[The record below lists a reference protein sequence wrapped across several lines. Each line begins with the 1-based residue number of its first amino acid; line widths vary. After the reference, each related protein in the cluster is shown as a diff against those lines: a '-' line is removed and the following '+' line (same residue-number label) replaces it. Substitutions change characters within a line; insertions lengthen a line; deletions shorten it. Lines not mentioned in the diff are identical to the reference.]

1 MSTAK
6 KSVNTKVEELRSF
19 GEAAEGTALEGLDK
33 WLTPEFWTM
42 AVASV
47 GNIVA
52 VLALIGWLDHTQVET
67 VTKTLTALITA
78 SEVIL
83 VNGLLL
89 WKYLSGRQEIAKQV
103 MASKLRI
110 REDVAYAK
118 LEALKAR

>member
-6 KSVNTKVEELRSF
+6 KSVSTKVEELRSF
-19 GEAAEGTALEGLDK
+19 GEAVEGTALEGLDK

-47 GNIVA
+47 GNVVA
-52 VLALIGWLDHTQVET
+52 VLALIGWLEHSQVET
-67 VTKTLTALITA
+67 VTKALTALISA

-83 VNGLLL
+83 VNGLLI
-89 WKYLSGRQEIAKQV
+89 WKYIAGRQEIAQQV
-103 MASKLRI
+103 MASRLRM

-118 LEALKAR
+118 LQIQQTR

>member
-6 KSVNTKVEELRSF
+6 KNVDTVRAELRTF
-19 GEAAEGTALEGLDK
+19 GEAVEGTALEGLDK

-67 VTKTLTALITA
+67 VTKALTALISA
-78 SEVIL
+78 SQVIL
-83 VNGLLL
+83 VNGVLV
-89 WKYLSGRQEIAKQV
+89 WKYLSGRQEVRSQV
-103 MASKLRI
+103 VRARLRMA
-110 REDVAYAK
+110 EEVMVAR
-118 LEALKAR
+118 LQTR

>member
-6 KSVNTKVEELRSF
+6 KSVSTKVEELRSF

-103 MASKLRI
+103 MASRLRM
-110 REDVAYAK
+110 REEISYAK
-118 LEALKAR
+118 LQALKTR

>member
-6 KSVNTKVEELRSF
+6 KSVSTRVEELRSF

-47 GNIVA
+47 GNVVA
-52 VLALIGWLDHTQVET
+52 VLALIGWLEHSQVET
-67 VTKTLTALITA
+67 VTKALTALISA

-83 VNGLLL
+83 VNGLLI
-89 WKYLSGRQEIAKQV
+89 WKYIAGRQEIAQQV
-103 MASKLRI
+103 MASRLRM

-118 LEALKAR
+118 LQIQQTR